1 MAEYTANLI
10 SLSTQIDG
18 TAYKEI
24 VSRTEIFVDEKSV
37 ARTEFYMAMNAG
49 VKPTYILETR
59 VENYALG
66 EQTIDGEVF
75 QADKI
80 EYAGQIY
87 DIIRSY
93 AVDTTKV
100 QLTIGGI
107 NRNVKIQSK
116 SASVDS
122 FGQPIDTWTDLI
134 DCLATI
140 ESVSGREF
148 IGGQAIQSE
157 VTQIVTVKYRSWI
170 KPNMRVLYGTRI
182 FQVMYM
188 IVNEENLDLK
198 LQCKELF
205 IDA

>member
-10 SLSTQIDG
+10 NLSTQIDG

-66 EQTIDGEVF
+66 EQTIDGEIF

>member
-1 MAEYTANLI
+1 MAEYTAKLI
-10 SLSTQIDG
+10 NLSTQIDG

-66 EQTIDGEVF
+66 EQTIDGEIF

>member
-1 MAEYTANLI
+1 MEYTANLI

-80 EYAGQIY
+80 EYCGQIY

-93 AVDTTKV
+93 AVDTARV

-107 NRNVKIQSK
+107 NRNVKIQLK

-157 VTQIVTVKYRSWI
+157 VTQIVTVKYRTWI
-170 KPNMRVLYGTRI
+170 KPNMRILYGSRI

-205 IDA
+205 VDA

>member
-1 MAEYTANLI
+1 MPEYTANLI
-10 SLSTQIDG
+10 NLSTQIDG

-37 ARTEFYMAMNAG
+37 ARTEYYMAMNAG

-157 VTQIVTVKYRSWI
+157 VTQIVTVKYRNWI

-205 IDA
+205 INA

>member
-1 MAEYTANLI
+1 
-10 SLSTQIDG
+10 
-18 TAYKEI
+18 
-24 VSRTEIFVDEKSV
+24 
-37 ARTEFYMAMNAG
+37 MAMNAG

-66 EQTIDGEVF
+66 EQTIDGEIF

-80 EYAGQIY
+80 EYCGQIY

-170 KPNMRVLYGTRI
+170 KPNMRILYGSRI

-205 IDA
+205 VDA